1 MPQASAFVT
10 ALRYAE
16 AKARMGN
23 LRFVHLT
30 ARIKADLRWW
40 QRAADLTSCRNAS
53 ILQTKVTAARV
64 LHGDAGTEW
73 GLGGYDG
80 TTFYKAKHTP
90 DVLRAAM
97 RHKRHS
103 SKFLE
108 LFNVLVMARIYSA
121 DWTGQH
127 VSVSVDNHALP
138 RACERLTSRSRT
150 ECAILHE
157 IAMLQIRDGW
167 TWDVTWIPRSRR
179 SRRPVQKR
187 HAALLRSRP
196 SRLLR
201 ATCANQRHARTV
213 RRRRR
218 NTLCA
223 AVRQRTRCH
232 GRQPATSSVIQAT
245 GRAPGARHAGVLPR
259 SATADHID
267 IDE

>member
-1 MPQASAFVT
+1 MLQGTLQRLQQACSTGLDAGMTTKAAASLVGLMTWASSCMPQASAFVT

-97 RHKRHS
+97 RHKRHI

-108 LFNVLVMARIYSA
+108 LFNVLVMARMYPA

-138 RACERLTSRSRT
+138 RACE
-150 ECAILHE
+150 
-157 IAMLQIRDGW
+157 
-167 TWDVTWIPRSRR
+167 
-179 SRRPVQKR
+179 
-187 HAALLRSRP
+187 SRP
-196 SRLLR
+196 GPAHTLSALYCTKLR
-201 ATCANQRHARTV
+201 CCRY
-213 RRRRR
+213 
-218 NTLCA
+218 
-223 AVRQRTRCH
+223 
-232 GRQPATSSVIQAT
+232 
-245 GRAPGARHAGVLPR
+245 
-259 SATADHID
+259 ATAGHGT
-267 IDE
+267 